1 MSGVERVLNATGVTL
16 RMLLVCGLAA
26 CGSSSAQ
33 PEPVRP
39 AVEPA
44 PPTAVP
50 GPSPSAAPLSEP
62 ECDRLADHLVELSL
76 TEPAAERGEP
86 YTAEDV
92 AAAKRELRASMK
104 PACAQ
109 LARPAFE
116 CALAARNKTELAA
129 CPQ

>member
-1 MSGVERVLNATGVTL
+1 MNGVERAMNATCVTL
-16 RMLLVCGLAA
+16 RLLLVCGLAA

-33 PEPVRP
+33 PAPARP

-44 PPTAVP
+44 PPTAAPGP
-50 GPSPSAAPLSEP
+50 GPSSAPLSEA

-76 TEPAAERGEP
+76 AEPAAERGEP

-109 LARPAFE
+109 LPRRAFE
-116 CALAARNKTELAA
+116 CALAARNKTELAG

>member
-1 MSGVERVLNATGVTL
+1 MNGADRAMNATSMTL
-16 RMLLVCGLAA
+16 RLLLVCGLAA
-26 CGSSSAQ
+26 CGSGSAR
-33 PEPVRP
+33 PEPMRP
-39 AVEPA
+39 PIAPP
-44 PPTAVP
+44 PPTAEP
-50 GPSPSAAPLSEP
+50 SPSPSAAPLSEP
-62 ECDRLADHLVELSL
+62 ECERLADHLVELSL

-109 LARPAFE
+109 LSRRAFE
-116 CALAARNKTELAA
+116 CALAARSKTELAA